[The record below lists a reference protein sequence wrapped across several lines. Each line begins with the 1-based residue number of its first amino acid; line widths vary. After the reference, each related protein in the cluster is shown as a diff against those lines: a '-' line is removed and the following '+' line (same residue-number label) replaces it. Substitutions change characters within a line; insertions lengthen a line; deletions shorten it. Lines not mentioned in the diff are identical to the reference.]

1 MRSENN
7 TESTAFKEEEAKIL
21 ELSLFK
27 TGSGR
32 QTKVSYQDTLK
43 AFVECQGLE
52 GDTIDLYL
60 CQGDKKTII
69 CQDVLVDR
77 YGIAETSIPLLSS
90 DITTD
95 LIINQEKESGEVYI
109 AAVYNDQEVK
119 SDTFKIT
126 SEVVTFERGNSPVK
140 VGVVEVE
147 EKEEILDPIDEN
159 ISSNIIVKKI
169 YEIDSFNDDTP
180 LSIKED
186 RKMEEIKLHT
196 LNAIYIDKTNISII
210 LNIVNKENI
219 QGCFIYP
226 IITNIPDIEKDPEQY
241 EESISDVDFSVS
253 MIENKN
259 WYKENTI
266 GKNVTEIDLRLMFNK
281 KTYESLYLDIF
292 TFKETLTPQHQ
303 LKIKIEFK
311 KIDTYRIY
319 YDGNIEKYIFN
330 NLPYDKEKKYQYVYH
345 DEEGNEHEIGIFKFI
360 ETTEMKKGNIAGT
373 KKVELI
379 DIREFKGYDNNG
391 VKLKFL
397 TINTDSKRYYINPDC
412 YAGLL
417 GAMAKLNIDYLGFNG
432 FSNNK
437 AGSYPST
444 SHFNGEKGDLRY
456 LSTNRKG
463 ESTHLE
469 YSYFDVEQQNKFNDA
484 LYLFGWGRLEKMYS
498 EYFTYNGNS
507 KYLLNHTRH
516 LRIDEKRDDKG
527 KIIQKEV
534 RHHHHLHLTGF
545 DHSLIK
551 IIEE

>member
-60 CQGDKKTII
+60 CQGDEKTII

-126 SEVVTFERGNSPVK
+126 SEVVTFESGNSPVK

-159 ISSNIIVKKI
+159 ISSNIILKKI

-266 GKNVTEIDLRLMFNK
+266 GKNVTEIDLRLIFNK

-330 NLPYDKEKKYQYVYH
+330 NLPYDKEKKYQYVYY
-345 DEEGNEHEIGIFKFI
+345 DEEGNEHEIGVFKFI

-397 TINTDSKRYYINPDC
+397 QIKDNTRFYINPDC

-417 GAMAKLNIDYLGFNG
+417 GAMATLNIDYLGVTG
-432 FSNNK
+432 FSDNK
-437 AGSYPST
+437 AKSVGGSK
-444 SHFNGEKGDLRY
+444 SHINGEKGDLRY

-463 ESTHLE
+463 ESTHLQH
-469 YSYFDVEQQNKFNDA
+469 SHFDVEQQNKFNDA

-507 KYLLNHTRH
+507 KYLLNHTKH
-516 LRIDEKRDDKG
+516 MK
-527 KIIQKEV
+527 KEGEYE
-534 RHHHHLHLTGF
+534 HYHHLHLSGF
-545 DHSLIK
+545 DHTLIK

>member
-551 IIEE
+551 IIEK

>member
-60 CQGDKKTII
+60 CQGDEKTII

-109 AAVYNDQEVK
+109 AAVYNNQEVK

-186 RKMEEIKLHT
+186 RKMKEIKLHT

-266 GKNVTEIDLRLMFNK
+266 GKNVTEIDLRLIFNK

-345 DEEGNEHEIGIFKFI
+345 DEEGNEHEIGIFKFL

-397 TINTDSKRYYINPDC
+397 QIKDNTRFYINPDC

-417 GAMAKLNIDYLGFNG
+417 GAMATLNIDYLGVTG
-432 FSNNK
+432 FSDNK
-437 AGSYPST
+437 AKSVGGSK
-444 SHFNGEKGDLRY
+444 SHINGEKGDLRY

-463 ESTHLE
+463 ESTYLE

-516 LRIDEKRDDKG
+516 LRIDEKSDDKG

-551 IIEE
+551 IIEK

>member
-60 CQGDKKTII
+60 CQGDEKTII

-126 SEVVTFERGNSPVK
+126 SEVVTFESGNSPVK

-266 GKNVTEIDLRLMFNK
+266 GKNVTEIDLRLIFNK

-330 NLPYDKEKKYQYVYH
+330 NLPYDKEKKYQYVYY
-345 DEEGNEHEIGIFKFI
+345 DEEGNEHEIGVFKFI

-397 TINTDSKRYYINPDC
+397 QIKDNTRFYINPDC

-417 GAMAKLNIDYLGFNG
+417 GAMATLNIDYLGVTG
-432 FSNNK
+432 FSDNK
-437 AGSYPST
+437 AKSVGGSK
-444 SHFNGEKGDLRY
+444 SHINGEKGDLRY

-463 ESTHLE
+463 ESTHLQH
-469 YSYFDVEQQNKFNDA
+469 SHFDVEQQNKFNDA
-484 LYLFGWGRLEKMYS
+484 LYLFGWGQLEKMYS

-507 KYLLNHTRH
+507 KYLLNHTKH
-516 LRIDEKRDDKG
+516 MK
-527 KIIQKEV
+527 KEGEYE
-534 RHHHHLHLTGF
+534 HYHHLHLSGF
-545 DHSLIK
+545 DHTLIK

>member
-60 CQGDKKTII
+60 CQGDEKTII

-186 RKMEEIKLHT
+186 RKMKEIKLHT

-266 GKNVTEIDLRLMFNK
+266 GKNVTEIDLRLIFNK
-281 KTYESLYLDIF
+281 KTYESFYLDIF

-345 DEEGNEHEIGIFKFI
+345 DEEGNEHEIGIFKFL

-397 TINTDSKRYYINPDC
+397 QIKDNTRFYINPDC

-417 GAMAKLNIDYLGFNG
+417 GAMATLNIDYLGVTG
-432 FSNNK
+432 FSDNK
-437 AGSYPST
+437 AKSVGGSK
-444 SHFNGEKGDLRY
+444 SHINGEKGDLRY

-463 ESTHLE
+463 ESTHLQH
-469 YSYFDVEQQNKFNDA
+469 SHFDVEQQNKFNDA

-507 KYLLNHTRH
+507 KYLLNHTKH
-516 LRIDEKRDDKG
+516 MK
-527 KIIQKEV
+527 KEGEYE
-534 RHHHHLHLTGF
+534 HYHHLHLTGF

-551 IIEE
+551 IIEK

>member
-60 CQGDKKTII
+60 CQGDEKTII

-140 VGVVEVE
+140 VGAVEVE

-186 RKMEEIKLHT
+186 RKMKEIKLHT

-210 LNIVNKENI
+210 FNIVNKENI

-266 GKNVTEIDLRLMFNK
+266 GKNVTEIDLRLIFNK
-281 KTYESLYLDIF
+281 KTYESFYLDIF

-345 DEEGNEHEIGIFKFI
+345 DEEGNEHEIGIFKFL

-397 TINTDSKRYYINPDC
+397 QIKDNTRFYINPDC

-417 GAMAKLNIDYLGFNG
+417 GAMATLNIDYLGVTG
-432 FSNNK
+432 FSDNK
-437 AGSYPST
+437 AKSVGGSK
-444 SHFNGEKGDLRY
+444 SHINGEKGDLRY

-463 ESTHLE
+463 ESTHLQH
-469 YSYFDVEQQNKFNDA
+469 SHFDVEQQNKFNDA

-507 KYLLNHTRH
+507 KYLLNHTKH
-516 LRIDEKRDDKG
+516 MK
-527 KIIQKEV
+527 KEGEYE
-534 RHHHHLHLTGF
+534 HYHHLHLSGF
-545 DHSLIK
+545 DHTLIK

>member
-27 TGSGR
+27 IGSGR

-60 CQGDKKTII
+60 CQGDEKTII

-281 KTYESLYLDIF
+281 KTYETLYLDIF

>member
-60 CQGDKKTII
+60 CQGDEKTII

-126 SEVVTFERGNSPVK
+126 SEVVTFESGNSPVK

-147 EKEEILDPIDEN
+147 EKEEVLDPIDEN

-186 RKMEEIKLHT
+186 RKMKEIKLHT

-266 GKNVTEIDLRLMFNK
+266 GKNVTEIDLRLIFNK

-345 DEEGNEHEIGIFKFI
+345 DEEGNEHEIGIFKFL

-397 TINTDSKRYYINPDC
+397 QIKDNTRFYINPDC

-417 GAMAKLNIDYLGFNG
+417 GAMATLNIDYLGVTG
-432 FSNNK
+432 FSDNK
-437 AGSYPST
+437 AKSVGGSK
-444 SHFNGEKGDLRY
+444 SHINGEKGDLRY

-463 ESTHLE
+463 ESTYLQH
-469 YSYFDVEQQNKFNDA
+469 SHFDVEQQNKFNDA

-507 KYLLNHTRH
+507 KYLLNHTKH
-516 LRIDEKRDDKG
+516 MKEKG
-527 KIIQKEV
+527 EYE
-534 RHHHHLHLTGF
+534 HYHHLHLSGF
-545 DHSLIK
+545 DHTLIK

>member
-60 CQGDKKTII
+60 CQGDEKTII

-126 SEVVTFERGNSPVK
+126 SEVVTFESGNSPVK

-266 GKNVTEIDLRLMFNK
+266 GKNVTEIDLRLIFNK

-330 NLPYDKEKKYQYVYH
+330 NLPYDKEKKYQYVYY
-345 DEEGNEHEIGIFKFI
+345 DEEGNEHEIGVFKFI

-397 TINTDSKRYYINPDC
+397 QIKDNTRFYINPDC

-417 GAMAKLNIDYLGFNG
+417 GAMATLNIDYLGVTG
-432 FSNNK
+432 FSDNK
-437 AGSYPST
+437 AKSVGGSK
-444 SHFNGEKGDLRY
+444 SHINGEKGDLRY

-463 ESTHLE
+463 ESTHLQH
-469 YSYFDVEQQNKFNDA
+469 SHFDVEQQNKFNDA

-507 KYLLNHTRH
+507 KYLLNHTKH
-516 LRIDEKRDDKG
+516 MK
-527 KIIQKEV
+527 KEGEYE
-534 RHHHHLHLTGF
+534 HYHHLHLSGF
-545 DHSLIK
+545 DHTLIK